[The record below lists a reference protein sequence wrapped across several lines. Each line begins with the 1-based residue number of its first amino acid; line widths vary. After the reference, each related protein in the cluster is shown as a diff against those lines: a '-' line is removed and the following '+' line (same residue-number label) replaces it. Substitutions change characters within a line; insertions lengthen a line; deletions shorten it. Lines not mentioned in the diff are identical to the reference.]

1 MKARCTNI
9 RVRWDCRFDYPDEGE
24 IRIDWNNDRHQSI
37 HIKSRNPEDVLT
49 AFQEATRMLSMEIYN
64 KEI

>member
-1 MKARCTNI
+1 MTKCESI
-9 RVRWDCRFDYPDEGE
+9 EVRWFYRFEYPEVGE

-37 HIKSRNPEDVLT
+37 DIKSRNPEDVLT
-49 AFQEATRMLSMEIYN
+49 AFQEAVRLLSMEIYN